1 MLDAAVHSKEF
12 KQFSF
17 DKVKGFLFVYK
28 FSFVNH
34 FSFIFQDRMP
44 KDPSKI
50 KGRTKMPKEPSKG
63 ECNPKPLQLKDAM
76 KRKRN
81 ERTPLENGEANEE
94 DDANNCAD
102 PNHLIE
108 DENTSR
114 LGISFHELDPIVV
127 GSSDEEDGEEEVPKV
142 KGKSGPGTKRKGKP

>member
-1 MLDAAVHSKEF
+1 
-12 KQFSF
+12 
-17 DKVKGFLFVYK
+17 
-28 FSFVNH
+28 
-34 FSFIFQDRMP
+34 
-44 KDPSKI
+44 
-50 KGRTKMPKEPSKG
+50 
-63 ECNPKPLQLKDAM
+63 M

-102 PNHLIE
+102 PNNLIE